1 MNFFNRRGAEL
12 AEKLKL
18 CILCASAVK
27 NKKRTH
33 RSASLILVRLIREP
47 QCIPT
52 ILQSYYP
59 TILFNDFHLR
69 HLITLTN
76 LVDDIQTFYYA
87 AEAGVVA
94 VEVCGVGARVANEKL

>member
-1 MNFFNRRGAEL
+1 VKSVHAKGRKEKCTQRSQSFFF
-12 AEKLKL
+12 
-18 CILCASAVK
+18 CYLCASAVK
-27 NKKRTH
+27 NKKRD
-33 RSASLILVRLIREP
+33 AP
-47 QCIPT
+47 QYVPT

-76 LVDDIQTFYYA
+76 LVDDIQPFYHA